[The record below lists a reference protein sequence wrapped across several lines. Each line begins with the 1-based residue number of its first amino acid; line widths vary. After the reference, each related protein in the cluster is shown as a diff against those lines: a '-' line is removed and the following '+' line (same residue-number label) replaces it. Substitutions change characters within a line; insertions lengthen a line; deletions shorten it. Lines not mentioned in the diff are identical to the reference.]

1 LYTPHIDSTQ
11 FGEVVINGKKYSQVL
26 IVGDSVVERDYEKLK
41 ELFGTSHKIGEWETE
56 ALLKE
61 NPEIV
66 VIGTGQDGKL
76 EVDKNF
82 LEKMRKSS
90 VKVITQITPEAI
102 KIYNEKV
109 EAGKRVNALI
119 HTTC

>member
-1 LYTPHIDSTQ
+1 MPHIDSTQ
-11 FGEVVINGKKYSQVL
+11 FGEVVIDGKKYNQVL
-26 IVGDSVVERDYEKLK
+26 IIGDSIIERDYEKLK
-41 ELFGTSHKIGEWETE
+41 DLFGTSHKIGEWETE

-61 NPEIV
+61 IPEIV
-66 VIGTGQDGKL
+66 IVGTGQDGKL

-82 LEKMRKSS
+82 LEKMRKNS
-90 VKVITQITPEAI
+90 VKVIAQITPEAI

-109 EAGKRVNALI
+109 KAGKRVNALI